1 MSNVYPTDARSSE
14 GVFLQTSAFFRKQM
28 IKMAVGVFLFFISW
42 CLLLSFAV
50 ILALGCISGGIWLII
65 RLPDYTWHI
74 SIVFGFAMMLL
85 GVMIVVFLIKF
96 LFRGQKPANP
106 YRMEI
111 FAEEHPQLF
120 AFIRQLADE
129 TKTRLP
135 KRVFLI
141 PDVNAGVFY
150 DSSFLSM
157 FWPSK
162 KNLDIGMG
170 LVNSV
175 NISEFKMALAHEFG
189 HFTQRSM
196 ALGSYVYALNKVVY
210 NMLYEND
217 SWNTTIIRWSGL
229 GFVNTLLA
237 RVTAYLAN
245 GIQCILR
252 KMYRMLNRQYMMLRR
267 EMEFHA
273 DAVAVAVCGTQTAL
287 STMRRTEMS
296 IFCFENCLQELPE
309 LAEEQLKFLNIYD
322 VHSAMIRYYATR
334 NNVPLDA
341 EQLPLITDDY
351 FRTFLSSQVQLR
363 DQWASHPTREE
374 RERRYTAA
382 NVPSSTVHESAWTL
396 FNHKEQLQEA
406 MSGLIYELEVPDT
419 DHCDWYTAEDFVAD
433 LEIRQLLYALP
444 DEFHEYYNNRPFPS
458 IDISNLQ
465 PLSAEVMEQLSF
477 EMLYHPEN
485 GLRMRRYFRNR
496 QDAETLQAIANGDIQ
511 TKYFEFAGQQ
521 YNASHARVE
530 MKELLKIIEADGE
543 WLLQQDHTAFSYH
556 YTLALQYGPAA
567 AHELKEQYLLVY
579 RHEQNA
585 SRLSDIVVKIMQ
597 SISLIFG
604 TGSISVKKAQPWFDM
619 LRQGSDELRVFLQ
632 SLATD
637 SIITSLWPPILQ
649 AQITHFLSN
658 DYVYLLEN
666 EPVASEIENIHTIIS
681 DVQKHY
687 NNSILLI
694 KKALLEMML
703 PAWDH

>member
-1 MSNVYPTDARSSE
+1 M
-14 GVFLQTSAFFRKQM
+14 QTSAFFRKQM
-28 IKMAVGVFLFFISW
+28 IKMVVGVFLFFVSW

-50 ILALGCISGGIWLII
+50 ILAMGCISGGIWLII
-65 RLPDYTWHI
+65 QLPDYTWHI
-74 SIVFGFAMMLL
+74 SIVIGLAMMIL
-85 GVMIVVFLIKF
+85 GAMVVVFLIKF

-237 RVTAYLAN
+237 RATAYLAT
-245 GIQCILR
+245 GIQFILR

-273 DAVAVAVCGTQTAL
+273 DAVAVAVCGTETAL

-309 LAEEQLKFLNIYD
+309 LAEEQLKFLNIYE
-322 VHSAMIRYYATR
+322 VHTAMIRYYATR

-351 FRTFLSSQVQLR
+351 FRTFLRSQVQLR

-382 NVPSSTVHESAWTL
+382 NVPSITVHESAWTL

-406 MSGLIYELEVPDT
+406 MSGLIYQLEVPDS
-419 DHCDWYTAEDFVAD
+419 DHCDWYTAGDFITD

-458 IDISNLQ
+458 VDIASLQ
-465 PLSAEVMEQLSF
+465 PLPAEMMEQLSF
-477 EMLYHPEN
+477 ETLYNPDN

-496 QDAETLQAIANGDIQ
+496 QDAETLQAIADGGIQ

-521 YNASHARVE
+521 YQASHARVK
-530 MKELLKIIEADGE
+530 MKELLKIIESDGE
-543 WLLQQDHTAFSYH
+543 WLLQQDHIAFSYH
-556 YTLALQYGPAA
+556 YTLALQHGPAA

-579 RHEQNA
+579 QHEQNA
-585 SRLSDIVVKIMQ
+585 SRLSDIVVKIMH
-597 SISLIFG
+597 SISIIFG
-604 TGSISVKKAQPWFDM
+604 TSSISIKKAQPYFDM
-619 LRQGSDELRVFLQ
+619 LRQGSEELRVFLKA
-632 SLATD
+632 LTTE
-637 SIITSLWPPILQ
+637 SIITSLWQPILQ